1 MASFLLVTQRSCVSQ
16 KLFLFRAELSDVAQ
30 PSCILH
36 EFSSSQRWSEN
47 NLHLNTEMIE
57 MTVFLLPEKKK
68 TKKKIFFQSNAPLLS
83 KELLSAKEQ
92 CLIFF
97 NLLQGV
103 G

>member
-57 MTVFLLPEKKK
+57 MTVFLLPEKKRP
-68 TKKKIFFQSNAPLLS
+68 KKIFFQSSAPLLS
-83 KELLSAKEQ
+83 KEVLNAQEQ

-97 NLLQGV
+97 NLLQGF

>member
-30 PSCILH
+30 PSCILR

-57 MTVFLLPEKKK
+57 MTVFLLPEKKRP
-68 TKKKIFFQSNAPLLS
+68 KKIFFP
-83 KELLSAKEQ
+83 K
-92 CLIFF
+92 
-97 NLLQGV
+97 
-103 G
+103 